1 MTLTTTSTSGRR
13 PVGRSRPAPR
23 RTWISTVFGVLVLA
37 VMLFPVY
44 WLVNSSLQPFGSTL
58 SGAVF
63 PWHPDTSGY
72 ARAISEQGRNLLTSL
87 VIALLTVV
95 VVLVVATPAAY
106 ALAQFRFRWT
116 QAALLVVL
124 VTQMIPSIIIAG
136 AAYTAY
142 SGLHLLNTV
151 PGLVLADASLG
162 VPFAV
167 LVLYPAFTG
176 IPTSIIE
183 AARIDGAGL
192 VRTFRSIVVPVSRNG
207 IITAG
212 LFSFLFAW
220 GDFLFALTLTTDPSV
235 RPITLGIYNYLGT
248 NVSSWSA
255 VMATGVLASIPA
267 IVLLLLAQKYITAGA
282 MGGSVK

>member
-1 MTLTTTSTSGRR
+1 
-13 PVGRSRPAPR
+13 
-23 RTWISTVFGVLVLA
+23 

-44 WLVNSSLQPFGSTL
+44 WMVNASLQPFGSTL
-58 SGAVF
+58 SGALF

-72 ARAISEQGRNLLTSL
+72 ERAISEQGRNLMTSL
-87 VIALLTVV
+87 VVALLTVV

-116 QAALLVVL
+116 PAALLVVL

-142 SGLHLLNTV
+142 SRMDLLNTV
-151 PGLVLADASLG
+151 PGLVLADASHG
-162 VPFAV
+162 VPFAI
-167 LVLYPAFTG
+167 LVLYPTFSG
-176 IPTSIIE
+176 IPKSIIE

-220 GDFLFALTLTTDPSV
+220 GDFLFALTLPTDPTV

-267 IVLLLLAQKYITAGA
+267 IALLLVAQKYIAAGA
-282 MGGSVK
+282 VGGAVK

>member
-1 MTLTTTSTSGRR
+1 MTLTATT
-13 PVGRSRPAPR
+13 RSRPAARRPRPKVR
-23 RTWISTVFGVLVLA
+23 RTWISTVIGIVVLA

-63 PWHPDTSGY
+63 PWHPDTTGY
-72 ARAISEQGRNLLTSL
+72 QRAISEQGRNLVTSL
-87 VIALLTVV
+87 VIALLTVA
-95 VVLVVATPAAY
+95 VVLAAATPTAY

-116 QAALLVVL
+116 PAALLVVL
-124 VTQMIPSIIIAG
+124 ITQMIPSIIIAG

-162 VPFAV
+162 IPFAI

-176 IPTSIIE
+176 IPKSIIE

-192 VRTFRSIVVPVSRNG
+192 GRTFWSIVVPVSRNG

-220 GDFLFALTLTTDPSV
+220 GDFLFALTLTTNPSV
-235 RPITLGIYNYLGT
+235 RPVTLGIYNYLGT

-267 IVLLLLAQKYITAGA
+267 IVLLLVAQKYIAAGA
-282 MGGSVK
+282 IGGAVK